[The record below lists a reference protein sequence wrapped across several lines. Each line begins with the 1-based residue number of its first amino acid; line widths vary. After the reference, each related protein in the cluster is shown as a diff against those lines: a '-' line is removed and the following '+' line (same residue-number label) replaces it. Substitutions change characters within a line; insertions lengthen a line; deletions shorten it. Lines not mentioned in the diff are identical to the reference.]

1 MGVGGREAKGVGGRE
16 AKGVD
21 ENGERRVDES
31 GWASA
36 VWASV
41 ALNGWLPK
49 RWVQLTS
56 DNASEKFRQP
66 KVQLTS
72 DTSSDF

>member
-1 MGVGGREAKGVGGRE
+1 MRVGGRE

-36 VWASV
+36 VWASAGLKWV
-41 ALNGWLPK
+41 AVKAVGSVNFRQRFRK
-49 RWVQLTS
+49 IQTTKSSVNFRH
-56 DNASEKFRQP
+56 KFRLL
-66 KVQLTS
+66 K
-72 DTSSDF
+72 F